1 VHALWLMIKIRPEV
15 VPCLIILI
23 LVL

>member
-1 VHALWLMIKIRPEV
+1 MIKIRPEV

-23 LVL
+23 LVP